1 MRLTNEM
8 RNDFA
13 DDVMESI
20 KVKSKWNKDS
30 ITAEV
35 ERRLMAW
42 WPKEVHDFE
51 AIYPGMIQRS
61 SLIIEFLTEPD
72 KDWGNRYARANVFVG
87 SKLANIKTDDLQK
100 RWEGY
105 LKEMGEREAMKSRLL
120 EVAYS
125 VNTNTALAEVFP
137 KLVKFIPKDAP
148 KLVKMHPVVQK
159 GLVDDLIKMGL
170 EISE

>member
-35 ERRLMAW
+35 ERRLMSW
-42 WPKEVHDFE
+42 WPKEVHEFD
-51 AIYPGMIQRS
+51 ALYPGMIQRT
-61 SLIIEFLTEPD
+61 SLYIEFMEQPEAEWGKRHVRVNCYANSELT
-72 KDWGNRYARANVFVG
+72 
-87 SKLANIKTDDLQK
+87 NIKTDDLQK

-148 KLVKMHPVVQK
+148 KLVKMLPVVQK